1 MYVTVNV
8 DPMDGNA
15 QIGFHNESGVGKAR
29 VHARRLAKANRLM
42 CLDRFVIW
50 EGGIGERHKQSTEQN
65 TKTKN
70 TNLISNKTQPR
81 WTQTQ

>member
-1 MYVTVNV
+1 MAKV
-8 DPMDGNA
+8 DPMNGKA
-15 QIGFHNESGVGKAR
+15 QTGFHNESRVGEAI

-42 CLDRFVIW
+42 WWIGLLW

-70 TNLISNKTQPR
+70 TNQTSNKTQPR
-81 WTQTQ
+81 